1 MRCKRVLNIAYC
13 QGIIHV
19 GDHVNNL
26 PPKSAW
32 GEIVDMVILGVI
44 FFHDFNPNPNP
55 NKIQWGEIVE
65 LVNLGGIIN
74 MVPNVLLFATVHVFT
89 FTVLDVS

>member
-32 GEIVDMVILGVI
+32 GGEIVDMVILGVI
-44 FFHDFNPNPNP
+44 FFHDFNPNPN
-55 NKIQWGEIVE
+55 KIQWGEIVD
-65 LVNLGGIIN
+65 LVNLGGG
-74 MVPNVLLFATVHVFT
+74 
-89 FTVLDVS
+89 DC

>member
-44 FFHDFNPNPNP
+44 FFHDFAVY
-55 NKIQWGEIVE
+55 EY
-65 LVNLGGIIN
+65 GGN
-74 MVPNVLLFATVHVFT
+74 MGPLSFKRF
-89 FTVLDVS
+89 